1 MVLGIQVVGL
11 FFAGFMTYF
20 SFLHFKRKEFTPKE
34 FTFWLVLWIVFA
46 GVAIFPGSL
55 DFLVEKFNLTRTMDL
70 LIISG
75 FMVLLALFFYVYTLL
90 RRLQA
95 KMEKIVR
102 EFAKKE

>member
-46 GVAIFPGSL
+46 GVAIFPG
-55 DFLVEKFNLTRTMDL
+55 RW
-70 LIISG
+70 IC
-75 FMVLLALFFYVYTLL
+75 
-90 RRLQA
+90 
-95 KMEKIVR
+95 
-102 EFAKKE
+102 